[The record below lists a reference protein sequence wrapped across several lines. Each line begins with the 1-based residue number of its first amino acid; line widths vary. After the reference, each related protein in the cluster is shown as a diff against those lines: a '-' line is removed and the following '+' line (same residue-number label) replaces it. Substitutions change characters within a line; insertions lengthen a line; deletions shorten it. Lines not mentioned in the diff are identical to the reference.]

1 MNRALLY
8 NRPVMTSP
16 SITAVPAAVPA
27 HVRER
32 LRGIASMLAAAFS
45 FAIMDALLKRISV
58 HYAPLQVTFLRCV
71 ASLVCLSVPIAW
83 RRSWSAL
90 RAQQPLLHI
99 ARGMLGI
106 LMLASFVFAVR
117 RLTLAQTYSLF
128 LAAPL
133 LMTALSVPIL
143 KERVPLRR
151 WLAITLGLAGVVSI
165 LQPWGHGNVS
175 LVAAGAAAVATVCYA
190 VSALT
195 VRWLGRTNSNLS
207 MVVWYLIMVSLG
219 SGALALRNWQ
229 AIEGGDWVWLA
240 AIGVSGALGQFW
252 LTDAFRRAPPA
263 VVAPFEYTAILW
275 AFAIDW
281 LFWSAAPTVG
291 LLLGAGVVVMSG
303 LFVIW
308 DERRSVDLALSA
320 ACPPP

>member
-128 LAAPL
+128 LAAPPN
-133 LMTALSVPIL
+133 TPQKYV
-143 KERVPLRR
+143 
-151 WLAITLGLAGVVSI
+151 
-165 LQPWGHGNVS
+165 
-175 LVAAGAAAVATVCYA
+175 
-190 VSALT
+190 
-195 VRWLGRTNSNLS
+195 
-207 MVVWYLIMVSLG
+207 
-219 SGALALRNWQ
+219 LALRK
-229 AIEGGDWVWLA
+229 
-240 AIGVSGALGQFW
+240 
-252 LTDAFRRAPPA
+252 AFESAMSQPGSKKLYVFNNTVPGYYDGPLILPYIDQVLNKFVPIFQK
-263 VVAPFEYTAILW
+263 VVN
-275 AFAIDW
+275 
-281 LFWSAAPTVG
+281 G
-291 LLLGAGVVVMSG
+291 
-303 LFVIW
+303 
-308 DERRSVDLALSA
+308 
-320 ACPPP
+320 